1 MNSHHPH
8 RIADVSELFSRV
20 RPHRFLGNCRADIDQ
35 ITAIPVPR
43 DDVFV
48 VAREPKRT
56 SFELGEPGVQWF
68 QEL

>member
-1 MNSHHPH
+1 
-8 RIADVSELFSRV
+8 V